1 VANISKSGANICAFQ
16 GHVQMLRQKKIWQIK
31 KQAER
36 FGRALQKALPLQPF
50 SKKR

>member
-1 VANISKSGANICAFQ
+1 
-16 GHVQMLRQKKIWQIK
+16 MLRQKKIWHIK
-31 KQAER
+31 KQVKR